1 MSYQWPNGSESIKEQ
16 IYKHIASVSK
26 NVYINKLDDLVN
38 KYNNTYHSTIKIK
51 PVDVKSSMFI
61 DFDKK
66 NNMEDP
72 KLKVV
77 DHVRISKYKNI
88 FIKGYVPK
96 WEEVFMITKLKHTVP
111 GTYVISDLKGELIF

>member
-1 MSYQWPNGSESIKEQ
+1 MVAKVLKNK

-72 KLKVV
+72 KFKVV
-77 DHVRISKYKNI
+77 DHVRISKYKSI
-88 FIKGYVPK
+88 FIKGYMPK
-96 WEEVFMITKLKHTVP
+96 
-111 GTYVISDLKGELIF
+111 